1 LLGLKNAALDT
12 YRGET
17 LTEAELA
24 VLICAADGLS
34 VDETAAERDRAR
46 ETVKSQRR
54 LILAKLAAQSMTHAV
69 AIALREGLID

>member
-1 LLGLKNAALDT
+1 VGLKNAALDT
-12 YRGET
+12 YSGEI

-24 VLICAADGLS
+24 VLECAADGLT
-34 VDETAAERDRAR
+34 VDETAAERDRAS

-54 LILAKLAAQSMTHAV
+54 LILAKLGARSMTHAV